1 MEPRQLRLDFPELDD
16 AEVQPEDVQA
26 LIALARKI
34 NGNTAMQAA
43 ILQALNAMGWVP
55 SAPTAQVLWIPP
67 RMALPSA
74 LIVAPVQ
81 PGPVMQWKWLEALGR
96 RVQLL
101 VMAERDPV
109 AAVKWA
115 SRAVNPLYQTDD
127 PNEAAEILV
136 VDNSALRQQFDL
148 AMDETF
154 PARCSAKVSDEAI
167 EAAEESSSLE
177 AWVDLAATE
186 VSGREW
192 D

>member
-1 MEPRQLRLDFPELDD
+1 MEPRQLRLEFPEPDD
-16 AEVQPEDVQA
+16 AEAQPEDVQA
-26 LIALARKI
+26 LIVLARKI
-34 NGNTAMQAA
+34 NGNPVMQAA

-55 SAPTAQVLWIPP
+55 SAPTERVLWIPP

-74 LIVAPVQ
+74 LIVAPVM
-81 PGPVMQWKWLEALGR
+81 PGLVTQQQWLEALGM
-96 RVQLL
+96 RVQRL

-115 SRAVNPLYQTDD
+115 SKAVNPYCQTDD

-136 VDNSALRQQFDL
+136 ERNSALKLQFDL
-148 AMDETF
+148 AMDDTF
-154 PARCSAKVSDEAI
+154 PARCNAKVSDEAT

-177 AWVDLAATE
+177 AWVDLAAAE
-186 VSGREW
+186 VSEREW

>member
-1 MEPRQLRLDFPELDD
+1 MEPKQLRLDFPEPGD
-16 AEVQPEDVQA
+16 AQAQPEDVQA

-34 NGNTAMQAA
+34 NGNPAVQAA
-43 ILQALNAMGWVP
+43 VRAALDAVGWEP
-55 SAPTAQVLWIPP
+55 RAAIAPVLWIPP
-67 RMALPSA
+67 RMTLPSA
-74 LIVAPVQ
+74 LIVATVM
-81 PGPVMQWKWLEALGR
+81 PGLVTQQQWLEALGM
-96 RVQLL
+96 RVQRL

-115 SRAVNPLYQTDD
+115 SRAVNAYCQTDD

-136 VDNSALRQQFDL
+136 EHNSALKLQFNL
-148 AMDETF
+148 AMDNTF
-154 PARCSAKVSDEAI
+154 PAKCSAKVSDEAI

-177 AWVDLAATE
+177 AWVDLAAAQ

>member
-1 MEPRQLRLDFPELDD
+1 
-16 AEVQPEDVQA
+16 
-26 LIALARKI
+26 
-34 NGNTAMQAA
+34 
-43 ILQALNAMGWVP
+43 MGV
-55 SAPTAQVLWIPP
+55 T
-67 RMALPSA
+67 LPSA
-74 LIVAPVQ
+74 LIVATVM
-81 PGPVMQWKWLEALGR
+81 PGLVTQQQWLEALGM
-96 RVQLL
+96 RVQRL

-115 SRAVNPLYQTDD
+115 SKAVNPYYQTDD

-177 AWVDLAATE
+177 AWVDLAAAE

>member
-1 MEPRQLRLDFPELDD
+1 MEPRQLRLDFPEPGD
-16 AEVQPEDVQA
+16 AQAQPEEVQA

-34 NGNTAMQAA
+34 NGNPAVQAA
-43 ILQALNAMGWVP
+43 VRAALDAVGREP
-55 SAPTAQVLWIPP
+55 RAPIAPVLWIPR

-81 PGPVMQWKWLEALGR
+81 PGLVTQQQWVEALGR
-96 RVQLL
+96 RVQRL

-115 SRAVNPLYQTDD
+115 SKAVNPYYQTDD

-136 VDNSALRQQFDL
+136 ESNSALRQQFNL
-148 AMDETF
+148 AMDDTF
-154 PARCSAKVSDEAI
+154 PARCSAMVSDEAI

-177 AWVDLAATE
+177 AWVDLAAAE